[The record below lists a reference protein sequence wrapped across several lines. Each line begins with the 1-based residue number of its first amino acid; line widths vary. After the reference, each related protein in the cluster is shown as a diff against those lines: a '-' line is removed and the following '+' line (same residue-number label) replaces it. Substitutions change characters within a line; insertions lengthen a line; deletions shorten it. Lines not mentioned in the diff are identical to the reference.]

1 LSSICAIWFISL
13 FFGCE
18 MPFPGLT
25 RIGHFYAHFGCVMP
39 LPVVLQA
46 MRAAGIPDPVA
57 H

>member
-1 LSSICAIWFISL
+1 
-13 FFGCE
+13 